1 MLIIKLIEDIQN
13 AISNKIFADCIP
25 CENWSPSHYMLFV
38 KDIHYLNEPHNNKTL
53 IIVEKNSNY
62 VVNNDLRFNKLVVKE
77 ESEYYLYE
85 FHYIAN
91 PRKSNKSNKVE
102 YYLIK

>member
-1 MLIIKLIEDIQN
+1 MLSIKLIEDIQD

-62 VVNNDLRFNKLVVKE
+62 VVNNDLRFNKLIVKE

-85 FHYIAN
+85 FHYITN

-102 YYLIK
+102 YYLMK